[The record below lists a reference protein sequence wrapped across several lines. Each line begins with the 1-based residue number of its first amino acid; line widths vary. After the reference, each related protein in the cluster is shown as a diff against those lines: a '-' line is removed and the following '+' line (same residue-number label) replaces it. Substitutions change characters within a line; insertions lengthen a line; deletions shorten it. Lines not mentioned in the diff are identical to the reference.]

1 MNVEGFGKTKL
12 HKVFLYDWKMNLCC
26 EVTIRRA
33 KFKDIPQ
40 LDKLLFEVHKIHSD
54 IRPDLFTV
62 GEKKYTDE
70 ELERIIVD
78 EQKPIFV
85 AEHNGKVKGYA
96 FCIFRQ
102 DLESKSVTNIKTLY
116 IDDLCVD
123 EDTRGM
129 HIGTKL
135 YNHVIDFARKSGCY
149 NVTLNVWAGND
160 GAMKFYE
167 RIGFKIQKI
176 GMETIL

>member
-1 MNVEGFGKTKL
+1 MIRLASIRDIRGINELLLQVQ
-12 HKVFLYDWKMNLCC
+12 KV
-26 EVTIRRA
+26 
-33 KFKDIPQ
+33 
-40 LDKLLFEVHKIHSD
+40 HSD
-54 IRPDLFTV
+54 IRPDLF
-62 GEKKYTDE
+62 KYIGTKYNDS
-70 ELERIIVD
+70 ELEEIIKNSETPV
-78 EQKPIFV
+78 FV
-85 AEHNGKVKGYA
+85 YESDNKVVGYV
-96 FCIFRQ
+96 FCI
-102 DLESKSVTNIKTLY
+102 VTNYHNDTSFCDHKTIY

-167 RIGFKIQKI
+167 RIGFKVQKI

>member
-1 MNVEGFGKTKL
+1 M
-12 HKVFLYDWKMNLCC
+12 
-26 EVTIRRA
+26 
-33 KFKDIPQ
+33 
-40 LDKLLFEVHKIHSD
+40 EVHKIHSD

-96 FCIFRQ
+96 FCIFKQ

-167 RIGFKIQKI
+167 RIGFKVQKI

>member
-1 MNVEGFGKTKL
+1 M
-12 HKVFLYDWKMNLCC
+12 C

-40 LDKLLFEVHKIHSD
+40 LEQ
-54 IRPDLFTV
+54 
-62 GEKKYTDE
+62 
-70 ELERIIVD
+70 IIVD

-85 AEHNGKVKGYA
+85 AENNGKVKGYA
-96 FCIFRQ
+96 FCIFKQ

-167 RIGFKIQKI
+167 RIGFKVQKI

>member
-1 MNVEGFGKTKL
+1 M
-12 HKVFLYDWKMNLCC
+12 C

-40 LDKLLFEVHKIHSD
+40 LDKLLLEVHKIHSD

-62 GEKKYTDE
+62 GEKKYTDG

-96 FCIFRQ
+96 FCIFKQ
-102 DLESKSVTNIKTLY
+102 NLESKSVTNIKTLY

-167 RIGFKIQKI
+167 RIGFKVQKI

>member
-1 MNVEGFGKTKL
+1 MIRLASIRDIRGINELLLQVQ
-12 HKVFLYDWKMNLCC
+12 KV
-26 EVTIRRA
+26 
-33 KFKDIPQ
+33 
-40 LDKLLFEVHKIHSD
+40 HSD
-54 IRPDLFTV
+54 IRPDLF
-62 GEKKYTDE
+62 KYIGTKYNDS
-70 ELERIIVD
+70 ELEGIIKNSETPV
-78 EQKPIFV
+78 FV
-85 AEHNGKVKGYA
+85 YESDNKVVGYV
-96 FCIFRQ
+96 FCI
-102 DLESKSVTNIKTLY
+102 VTNYYNDTSFCDHKTIY

-167 RIGFKIQKI
+167 RIGFKVQKI